1 MKSYIYISILI
12 LPILLFG
19 ACKEVLIPTP
29 EANTILNNYDVFGQ
43 DFQEKYGLFKV
54 KNFDWQEEL
63 KIHRADLE
71 ANPTEAGLYQTLTD
85 LIDVLNDSHVA
96 LELPD
101 RSFPF
106 YDGGI
111 YGRLERAGFQDTDL
125 NLVRSK
131 YVNVIDSIPYSL
143 FYGSIEGNI
152 GYLYLS
158 EISDDPSFYEDLM
171 PSILEKLKDTKGM
184 IIDIRDNNGGED
196 EGGRTLAS
204 FFASKEAPYMI
215 SRYKTGI
222 GPDDFEEDRLWT
234 LSPYEGERY
243 EKPLA
248 LLTNRYSVSAAET
261 FSFAMKSQ
269 EQLVHVGDT
278 TTGAFSDAVTRQLP
292 NGWLYSISVGDYRDA
307 ENKSF
312 ESIGLAPDVLI
323 KNTAADLA
331 AGEDKMLEAAIQALQ

>member
-12 LPILLFG
+12 LPILFFG
-19 ACKEVLIPTP
+19 ACKEVLIPSP

-43 DFQEKYGLFKV
+43 DVQEKYGLFKV
-54 KNFDWQEEL
+54 KNFDWQEVL
-63 KIHRADLE
+63 KVHRTDLE

-85 LIDVLNDSHVA
+85 LIDVLDDSHVA
-96 LELPD
+96 LEVPNS
-101 RSFPF
+101 SFPF

-111 YGRLERAGFQDTDL
+111 YGRLERAGFRDTDL
-125 NLVRSK
+125 ELVKSK
-131 YVNVIDSIPYSL
+131 YVNVIDSIPYTL
-143 FYGSIEGNI
+143 FYGTIEGNV

-171 PSILEKLKDTKGM
+171 PTVLDKLKDTKGI

-215 SRYKTGI
+215 SRYKIGE

-234 LSPYEGERY
+234 LSPHDGVRY
-243 EKPLA
+243 EKPVV

-307 ENKSF
+307 ENRSF
-312 ESIGLAPDVLI
+312 ESIGLAPDVLAE
-323 KNTAADLA
+323 NTTADLA